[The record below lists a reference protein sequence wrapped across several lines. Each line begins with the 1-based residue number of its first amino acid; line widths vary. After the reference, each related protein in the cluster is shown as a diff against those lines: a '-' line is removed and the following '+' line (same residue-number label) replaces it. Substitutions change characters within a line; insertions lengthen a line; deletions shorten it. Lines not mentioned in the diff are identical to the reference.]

1 MIFNCYICKLDKH
14 KINFSKTQLKKKTQ
28 IGYPRCKKCIT
39 ENTVC
44 KELSVDEPSTDELI
58 LDEPSTYEL
67 ILDEPSTDELTLDE
81 PSTDEL
87 TVDDSTVDDVNVPPK
102 RLIMI
107 PENDCDFCNF
117 DFKTHT
123 TMKFIDFNL
132 YPHTGWQVCEKCNQI
147 CEKNSK
153 QFIINIDILKQEFQ
167 DYKFKVIRSN
177 GKIETDWYIAGN
189 GIRYSNVNDFIIRIF
204 NKRNTNNLSKSIPLN
219 QLREWQS

>member
-1 MIFNCYICKLDKH
+1 MIFNCYICKVDKH
-14 KINFSKTQLKKKTQ
+14 KINFSKTQLRKKTQ

-39 ENTVC
+39 ENTLC

-58 LDEPSTYEL
+58 LDEPST
-67 ILDEPSTDELTLDE
+67 DEL
-81 PSTDEL
+81 
-87 TVDDSTVDDVNVPPK
+87 TVDDVNVPPK

-117 DFKTHT
+117 DFKRHT

-189 GIRYSNVNDFIIRIF
+189 GIRYSNVNDFIITIF